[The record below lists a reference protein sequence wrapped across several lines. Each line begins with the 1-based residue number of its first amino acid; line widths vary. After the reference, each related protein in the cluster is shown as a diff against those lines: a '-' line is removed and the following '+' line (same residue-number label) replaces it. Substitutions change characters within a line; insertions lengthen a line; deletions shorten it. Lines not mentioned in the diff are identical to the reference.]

1 VYGLAQGLKVLLS
14 STHAGNPFRESQE
27 KDRNMKNSRNR
38 GEILRRAIVSGTVG
52 GLAAAT
58 AASLAGKCEE
68 GSYAAPLNAT
78 SHILWGDE
86 AASKDR
92 ASLKYTLTGFLLN
105 HGSAIFWA
113 WFYEKLFGARV
124 AGAAA
129 SSYANGRANG
139 GANGRRTKGRTATPS
154 LAQPILGAAAV
165 AASAYVIDYH
175 LIPKRFT
182 PGFEKRVSGKSL
194 AAIFATLA
202 MGLAA
207 RDLIDAAK
215 ARRK

>member
-1 VYGLAQGLKVLLS
+1 
-14 STHAGNPFRESQE
+14 
-27 KDRNMKNSRNR
+27 MKNSRNR
-38 GEILRRAIVSGTVG
+38 NGILRQAAVSGTLG

-58 AASLAGKCEE
+58 AASLAGKCED

-113 WFYEKLFGARV
+113 WFYEKLFGAR
-124 AGAAA
+124 AGAAV
-129 SSYANGRANG
+129 SSHVNGRAKG
-139 GANGRRTKGRTATPS
+139 RANGRRTKERTARPS
-154 LAQPILGAAAV
+154 LAQPVLGAAAV
-165 AASAYVIDYH
+165 AAAAYAIDYH

-194 AAIFATLA
+194 AAIFAALA
-202 MGLAA
+202 IGLAA
-207 RDLIDAAK
+207 RDLIAAAK
-215 ARRK
+215 TRRK

>member
-1 VYGLAQGLKVLLS
+1 
-14 STHAGNPFRESQE
+14 
-27 KDRNMKNSRNR
+27 MKNSRNR

-92 ASLKYTLTGFLLN
+92 ASLKYTLSGFLLN

-113 WFYEKLFGARV
+113 LFYEKLFGARA
-124 AGAAA
+124 AGSAPPT
-129 SSYANGRANG
+129 R
-139 GANGRRTKGRTATPS
+139 ANGRRTKGRTAPPS
-154 LAQPILGAAAV
+154 LARPLLGAGAVTAA
-165 AASAYVIDYH
+165 AYVIDYH
-175 LIPKRFT
+175 LIPRRFT
-182 PGFEKRVSGKSL
+182 PGFEKRISGKSL
-194 AAIFATLA
+194 SAIFAALA

-207 RDLIDAAK
+207 RDLIDTAK